1 MSNDWTVV
9 TYKKKSKDSTDT
21 LNIKYSKP
29 KIKNYIKEK
38 IIKHISITD
47 DDNDIFKIWKH
58 DYLVGKIYHIDTKD
72 VFRDEDK
79 YLILEYTNK
88 FKIYKNYNKINVN
101 DFLQIFKNISLDK
114 TTFLK
119 YIKSILKR

>member
-47 DDNDIFKIWKH
+47 DDNDIFNFRKSDH
-58 DYLVGKIYHIDTKD
+58 SCLCPSGELPQLVP
-72 VFRDEDK
+72 
-79 YLILEYTNK
+79 
-88 FKIYKNYNKINVN
+88 
-101 DFLQIFKNISLDK
+101 
-114 TTFLK
+114 
-119 YIKSILKR
+119 